1 MLYLITNLSLEPNM
15 NEVISIVTYT
25 FNEEKNIQKLCTG
38 IKIEMEKLNIE
49 YEHIVIDNCSTDK
62 TIPILKE
69 ICFKDKKVKA
79 IINAK
84 NFGHLR
90 SPFYGILQS
99 KGDACILM
107 ASDFQD
113 PLDLIPKYIQKWQ
126 NGAKIVLGK
135 KISSDEPGIIFFIRS
150 LFYKFM
156 NKISET
162 KLTENTTGS
171 GIFDKSVINQLKN
184 INDPY
189 PYLRGLLNEL
199 SEEISTVEFNQ
210 PKRLSG
216 ITKNNIFT
224 LYDIGMLGI
233 IKHSRAPLR
242 LVTFLGFVLSFF
254 SISTALIY
262 FIYKVLF
269 WNSFDVGIAPLIIG
283 IFSFASI
290 QILLLG
296 IIGEYVGILL
306 IHLRN
311 LPLVIEKER
320 INF

>member
-1 MLYLITNLSLEPNM
+1 MTK
-15 NEVISIVTYT
+15 ISIVTPT
-25 FNEEKNIQKLCTG
+25 FNEEDNIQKLCSSV
-38 IKIEMEKLNIE
+38 KAEMDKLNID

-62 TIPILKE
+62 TIENLKE
-69 ICFKDKKVKA
+69 ICTKDKNVKV
-79 IINAK
+79 IINAR
-84 NFGHLR
+84 NFGHIK
-90 SPFYGILQS
+90 SPFHGILQS
-99 KGDACILM
+99 SGDACILM

-113 PLDLIPKYIQKWQ
+113 PIELISTYIQKWQ
-126 NGAKIVLGK
+126 EGSKIVLGK
-135 KISSDEPGIIFFIRS
+135 KITSEENSLIFSFRKI
-150 LFYKFM
+150 FYKFL
-156 NKISET
+156 NRISET

-199 SEEISTVEFNQ
+199 SDEIDVVEFNQ

-216 ITKNNIFT
+216 KTKNNIFT

-242 LVTFLGFVLSFF
+242 LVTFLGFILSFF
-254 SISTALIY
+254 SLFTAFIYFVYKLIY
-262 FIYKVLF
+262 
-269 WNSFDVGIAPLIIG
+269 WNSFEVGIAPLVIG
-283 IFSFASI
+283 IFGFASI

>member
-1 MLYLITNLSLEPNM
+1 MKITVCTP
-15 NEVISIVTYT
+15 T
-25 FNEEKNIQKLCTG
+25 FNEKENIRELYSKIKDVFKN
-38 IKIEMEKLNIE
+38 LNYD
-49 YEHIVIDNCSTDK
+49 YEHLVIDNNSNDG
-62 TIPILKE
+62 TIEILKE
-69 ICFKDKKVKA
+69 IASEDKKFKV
-79 IINAK
+79 IINSK
-84 NFGHLR
+84 NYGHIK
-90 SPFYGILQS
+90 SPFHGLLQS
-99 KGDACILM
+99 DGDATILM

-113 PLDLIPKYIQKWQ
+113 PLDLIPTYIKKWQ
-126 NGAKIVLGK
+126 SGSKIVLGK
-135 KISSDEPGIIFFIRS
+135 KISSAENNLVFSIRKF
-150 LFYKFM
+150 FYKFL
-156 NKISET
+156 NRISET

-171 GIFDKSVINQLKN
+171 GIFDKSVISQLKN

-199 SEEISTVEFNQ
+199 SDEIDVVEFNQ

-216 ITKNNIFT
+216 KTKNNIFT

-254 SISTALIY
+254 SLFTAFIYFVYKLIY
-262 FIYKVLF
+262 
-269 WNSFDVGIAPLIIG
+269 WNSFEVGIAPLVIG
-283 IFSFASI
+283 IFGFASI

>member
-1 MLYLITNLSLEPNM
+1 MSK
-15 NEVISIVTYT
+15 ISIVTPTY
-25 FNEEKNIQKLCTG
+25 NEGENIEKLCSG
-38 IKIEMEKLNIE
+38 IKLEMKKLNID
-49 YEHIVIDNCSTDK
+49 YEHIVIDNSSTDK
-62 TIPILKE
+62 TIEILKE
-69 ICFKDKKVKA
+69 ICSRDKKVKV
-79 IINAK
+79 IINTK
-84 NFGHLR
+84 NFGHIK
-90 SPFYGILQS
+90 SPFHGILQS
-99 KGDACILM
+99 SGDACILM

-113 PLDLIPKYIQKWQ
+113 PLDLIPTYIKKWQ
-126 NGAKIVLGK
+126 SGSKIVLGK
-135 KISSDEPGIIFFIRS
+135 KISSEENGLIFSIRKI
-150 LFYKFM
+150 FYKFL
-156 NKISET
+156 NRISET

-171 GIFDKSVINQLKN
+171 GIFDKSVINQLKK

-199 SEEISTVEFNQ
+199 SDEISVVEFNQ

-216 ITKNNIFT
+216 KTKNNIFT

-242 LVTFLGFVLSFF
+242 LVTFLGFILSFF
-254 SISTALIY
+254 SLLTALTY
-262 FIYKVLF
+262 FVYKLIF
-269 WNSFDVGIAPLIIG
+269 WNSFDVGIAPLVIG
-283 IFSFASI
+283 IFGFASI

>member
-1 MLYLITNLSLEPNM
+1 MTK
-15 NEVISIVTYT
+15 ISIVTPT
-25 FNEEKNIQKLCTG
+25 FNEEENIQKICSG
-38 IKIEMEKLNIE
+38 IKSEMEKLNIN

-62 TIPILKE
+62 TIENLKE
-69 ICFKDKKVKA
+69 ICSRDKNVKV

-84 NFGHLR
+84 NFGHIK
-90 SPFYGILQS
+90 SPYYGILQS
-99 KGDACILM
+99 SGDACILM

-113 PLDLIPKYIQKWQ
+113 PLELIPTYIQRWKS
-126 NGAKIVLGK
+126 GAKIVLGK
-135 KISSDEPGIIFFIRS
+135 KTSSEENTFIFS
-150 LFYKFM
+150 LRKFFYKFL

-171 GIFDKSVINQLKN
+171 GIFDRSVINQLKN

-199 SEEISTVEFNQ
+199 SEEICIVEFNQ
-210 PKRLSG
+210 PRRLLG
-216 ITKNNIFT
+216 KTKNNIFT
-224 LYDIGMLGI
+224 LYDIGILGI

-254 SISTALIY
+254 SLLTAFIY
-262 FIYKVLF
+262 FIYKLVF
-269 WNSFDVGIAPLIIG
+269 WNSFDVGIAPLVIG
-283 IFSFASI
+283 IFGFASI

>member
-1 MLYLITNLSLEPNM
+1 MTK
-15 NEVISIVTYT
+15 ISIVTPT
-25 FNEEKNIQKLCTG
+25 FNEEDNIQKLCSSVKT
-38 IKIEMEKLNIE
+38 EMEKLNID

-254 SISTALIY
+254 SISTAFIY

>member
-1 MLYLITNLSLEPNM
+1 MTK
-15 NEVISIVTYT
+15 ISIVTPT
-25 FNEEKNIQKLCTG
+25 FNEEDNIQKLCSSVKT
-38 IKIEMEKLNIE
+38 EMEKLNID

-135 KISSDEPGIIFFIRS
+135 KISSDEPSIIFFIRS

-254 SISTALIY
+254 SISTAFIY

>member
-1 MLYLITNLSLEPNM
+1 MTK
-15 NEVISIVTYT
+15 ISIVTPT
-25 FNEEKNIQKLCTG
+25 FNEEDNIQKLCSS
-38 IKIEMEKLNIE
+38 IKIEMEKLNMD

-62 TIPILKE
+62 TIEKLKI
-69 ICFKDKKVKA
+69 ICSKDQNVKA
-79 IINAK
+79 IINVR
-84 NFGHLR
+84 NFGHIK
-90 SPFYGILQS
+90 SPFHGILQS
-99 KGDACILM
+99 SGDACILM

-113 PLDLIPKYIQKWQ
+113 PMELISMYIKKWQ
-126 NGAKIVLGK
+126 SGSKIVLGK
-135 KISSDEPGIIFFIRS
+135 KISSEENSLMFSIRKF
-150 LFYKFM
+150 FYKFL

-171 GIFDKSVINQLKN
+171 GIFDKSVINQLKK

-199 SEEISTVEFNQ
+199 SEEISVVEFDQ

-216 ITKNNIFT
+216 KTKNNIFT
-224 LYDIGMLGI
+224 LYDIGMLGV

-242 LVTFLGFVLSFF
+242 LVTFLGFILSFF
-254 SISTALIY
+254 SLLTALIY
-262 FIYKVLF
+262 FFYKLIF
-269 WNSFDVGIAPLIIG
+269 WNSFDVGIAPLVIG
-283 IFSFASI
+283 IFGFASI